1 MDEVML
7 AESRY
12 EPKLLRAVTCIH
24 KERFVAVRFP
34 VMTIAW
40 LHRLNRASSHQGHP
54 LHWFLLGIVD
64 DDLVDTLLHVVLPPE
79 AIAARERLQR
89 LWDEQSE
96 ATHDQEFLRAAAL
109 RDEIVTLRDE
119 LRRVCPRAIE
129 IQPGQVMEAF
139 RRMGY
144 AGGFE

>member
-1 MDEVML
+1 MAQMTKSVRM
-7 AESRY
+7 RGMN
-12 EPKLLRAVTCIH
+12 LLH
-24 KERFVAVRFP
+24 FVLMVA

-40 LHRLNRASSHQGHP
+40 LHRLNRASCHQGHP

-96 ATHDQEFLRAAAL
+96 ATQNQEFLRAAAL

-119 LRRVCPRAIE
+119 LRSACPQAIE
-129 IQPGQVMEAF
+129 IQPRQVMEAF
-139 RRMGY
+139 RRLGY